1 MSARRGRQ
9 QPPPAL
15 DEASGAPLY
24 LISIRPQYAYQIFR
38 GVKKF
43 ELRRNVGPD
52 IPEGSVM
59 IVYASGNV
67 KAIVGEFRVVRVI
80 AGSAEHVWREVMKHP
95 SPGVGSDAWPYIR
108 GAERALAL
116 EVGSPTL
123 YPRRVTLEEL
133 RRIIPGWMPPLSYKV
148 LREGDP
154 VYELVIKP
162 LRRLAGLERP

>member
-1 MSARRGRQ
+1 MVQRRQRQ
-9 QPPPAL
+9 QLPPVT
-15 DEASGAPLY
+15 DETGAPLY
-24 LISIRPQYAYQIFR
+24 LISIRPHYAYQIFR
-38 GVKKF
+38 GVKRF

-67 KAIVGEFRVVRVI
+67 RAIVGEFRVVRVI
-80 AGSAEHVWREVMKHP
+80 AGTAEQVWREVMKHP

-108 GAERALAL
+108 GAEKALAL
-116 EVGSPTL
+116 EVGNPIL

-154 VYELVIKP
+154 VYELVIRP
-162 LRRLAGLERP
+162 LRRLAGLEGKT